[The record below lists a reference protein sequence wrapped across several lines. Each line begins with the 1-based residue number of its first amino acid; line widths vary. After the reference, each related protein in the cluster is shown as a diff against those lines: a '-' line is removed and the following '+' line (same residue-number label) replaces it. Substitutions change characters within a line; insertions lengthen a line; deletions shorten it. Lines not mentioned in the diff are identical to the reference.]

1 MVHFYDSYL
10 VISPNPQREG
20 SCLQERI
27 FDHTSQQWRDA
38 KCFYIKFGDA
48 DDADERERAYKTH
61 NPSYAFQKNS
71 RSLNQTLEYID
82 MDRRRIYPKIGKYL
96 EWTAIRLA
104 GGTYFYEGTEWHRLV
119 LREGQDIETLRRIL
133 CELLALFPQYDW
145 QHEPRSAAVRRFEE
159 KVQEA
164 WWGPNGIAEFHD

>member
-61 NPSYAFQKNS
+61 NPSYAYACNHRLVAFSGSWVLTGQLCRFQKNS

-104 GGTYFYEGTEWHRLV
+104 GGTYF
-119 LREGQDIETLRRIL
+119 
-133 CELLALFPQYDW
+133 C
-145 QHEPRSAAVRRFEE
+145 
-159 KVQEA
+159 K
-164 WWGPNGIAEFHD
+164 